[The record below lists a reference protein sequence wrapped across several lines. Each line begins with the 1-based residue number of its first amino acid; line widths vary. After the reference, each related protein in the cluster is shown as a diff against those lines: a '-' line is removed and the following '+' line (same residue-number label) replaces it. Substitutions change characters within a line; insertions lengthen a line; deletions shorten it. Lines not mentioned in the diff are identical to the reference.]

1 MKWRCLRLPATL
13 HVSAFFCSLLW
24 FLWAAPASSEQTI
37 TLEGWV
43 HTENGQTIPSGV
55 VIRLA
60 TAEGLMVVQQ
70 SPSSAGQF
78 EFGGLA
84 KIAYHLTVTAD
95 GFQPYEQELDLSH
108 SGDKAILTVYLTPL
122 KGTKQASSE
131 LPTLTDSKAPRKA
144 RKEFEKGERA
154 LGDKNFSEARAH
166 FEKAVEEYPCYARAQ
181 TDLALA
187 LTTQRDRPHAEAAL
201 KKAIECDP
209 DFVDAYSQLGW
220 FLNGEKRFV
229 ESAAVLQEGLRRS
242 PSAWQF
248 YYQLGV
254 AHYGLGD
261 YNKAE
266 EEYLKTESLNTE
278 PPAEIHVKL
287 ADVYFK
293 KSAFA
298 KAYSEMESYLH
309 AEPSGRFAAKIRELM
324 KQLESAGLVHTAQG
338 HAAQPAKR

>member
-1 MKWRCLRLPATL
+1 MHA
-13 HVSAFFCSLLW
+13 
-24 FLWAAPASSEQTI
+24 
-37 TLEGWV
+37 
-43 HTENGQTIPSGV
+43 ENGQTIPSGV
-55 VIRLA
+55 MIRLA

-70 SPSSAGQF
+70 SPTSAGQF
-78 EFGGLA
+78 EFGLA
-84 KIAYHLTVTAD
+84 KIPYHLTVTAD

-108 SGDKAILTVYLTPL
+108 SGDKTILNVYLTPL
-122 KGTKQASSE
+122 KETKQAGSK
-131 LPTLTDSKAPRKA
+131 LPTLTDSKTPRKA

-154 LGDKNFSEARAH
+154 LRDKNFCEAQAH

-220 FLNGEKRFV
+220 FFNGGKRFS
-229 ESAAVLQEGLRRS
+229 ESAVVLQEGLRRS

-266 EEYLKTESLNTE
+266 EEYLKAESLNPE

-287 ADVYFK
+287 ADVYLK
-293 KSAFA
+293 KSAFD

-309 AEPSGRFAAKIRELM
+309 AEPSGRFAAKVRELM
-324 KQLESAGLVHTAQG
+324 KQLGSAGLVHTAQG
-338 HAAQPAKR
+338 QAPQPTKR

>member
-1 MKWRCLRLPATL
+1 MKWRCLRLPATW

-24 FLWAAPASSEQTI
+24 FLWAVPLCGQQTI
-37 TLEGWV
+37 ALEGWV
-43 HTENGQTIPSGV
+43 HTENGRTISSGV
-55 VIRLA
+55 MIRLT

-84 KIAYHLTVTAD
+84 KIPYHLTVTAD

-108 SGDKAILTVYLTPL
+108 SGDKTILNVYLTPL
-122 KGTKQASSE
+122 RGTKQAGSE
-131 LPTLTDSKAPRKA
+131 LPTFTDSRVPRKA
-144 RKEFEKGERA
+144 RKEFEKGKRA
-154 LGDKNFSEARAH
+154 LRDRNFSEAQAH
-166 FEKAVEEYPCYARAQ
+166 FERAVEEYPCYARAQ

-220 FLNGEKRFV
+220 LFNGGKRFS
-229 ESAAVLQEGLRRS
+229 ESARVLQEGLRRS

-248 YYQLGV
+248 YYQLGI

-266 EEYLKTESLNTE
+266 EEYLKAESLNPE

-287 ADVYFK
+287 ADVYLK
-293 KSAFA
+293 KNAFD
-298 KAYSEMESYLH
+298 KAYSEMESYLR
-309 AEPSGRFAAKIRELM
+309 AEPSGRFAVKVRELM
-324 KQLESAGLVHTAQG
+324 KQLESAGLVD
-338 HAAQPAKR
+338 AASVSKR

>member
-1 MKWRCLRLPATL
+1 MNWRYLRLPATL
-13 HVSAFFCSLLW
+13 RVSAFLCSLLW
-24 FLWAAPASSEQTI
+24 LLWAVPASSQQTI
-37 TLEGWV
+37 ALEGWV
-43 HTENGQTIPSGV
+43 HTENGRTISSGV
-55 VIRLA
+55 MIRLT

-84 KIAYHLTVTAD
+84 KIPYHLTVTAD

-108 SGDKAILTVYLTPL
+108 SGDKTILNVYLTPL
-122 KGTKQASSE
+122 RGTKQAGSE
-131 LPTLTDSKAPRKA
+131 LPTFTDSRVPRKA
-144 RKEFEKGERA
+144 RKEFEKGKRA
-154 LGDKNFSEARAH
+154 LRDRNFSEAQAH
-166 FEKAVEEYPCYARAQ
+166 FERAVEEYPCYARAQ

-187 LTTQRDRPHAEAAL
+187 LTTQSDRPHAEAAL

-220 FLNGEKRFV
+220 FFNGGKQFS
-229 ESAAVLQEGLRRS
+229 ESARVLQEGLRRS

-248 YYQLGV
+248 YYQLGI

-266 EEYLKTESLNTE
+266 EEYLKAESLNPE

-287 ADVYFK
+287 ADVYLK
-293 KSAFA
+293 KSAFG
-298 KAYSEMESYLH
+298 KAYAEMESYLR
-309 AEPSGRFAAKIRELM
+309 AEPGGRFEVKVRELM
-324 KQLESAGLVHTAQG
+324 KQLESAGLVR
-338 HAAQPAKR
+338 AASVSKH

>member
-1 MKWRCLRLPATL
+1 
-13 HVSAFFCSLLW
+13 
-24 FLWAAPASSEQTI
+24 
-37 TLEGWV
+37 
-43 HTENGQTIPSGV
+43 
-55 VIRLA
+55 
-60 TAEGLMVVQQ
+60 MVVQQ

-84 KIAYHLTVTAD
+84 KIPYHLTVTAD

-108 SGDKAILTVYLTPL
+108 SGDKTILNVYLTPL
-122 KGTKQASSE
+122 KGTKQAGSE
-131 LPTLTDSKAPRKA
+131 LPTLTDSKVPRKA
-144 RKEFEKGERA
+144 RKEFEKGKRA
-154 LGDKNFSEARAH
+154 LRDRNVSEAQAH
-166 FEKAVEEYPCYARAQ
+166 FERAVEEYPCYARAQ

-220 FLNGEKRFV
+220 LFNGGKQFS
-229 ESAAVLQEGLRRS
+229 ESARVLQEGLRRS

-248 YYQLGV
+248 YYQLGI

-266 EEYLKTESLNTE
+266 EEYLKAESLNPE

-287 ADVYFK
+287 ADVYLK
-293 KSAFA
+293 KSAFG
-298 KAYSEMESYLH
+298 KAYAEMESYLR
-309 AEPSGRFAAKIRELM
+309 AEPGGRFAVKVRELM
-324 KQLESAGLVHTAQG
+324 KQLESAGLVR
-338 HAAQPAKR
+338 AASVSKH